1 VGVTIS
7 GTAAVPAKVTDFG
20 EGAEGFTGTGSYKG
34 KVGGVP
40 FAGKNVPIQVA
51 APPGGAENVKKD
63 WSMQLDIASR
73 QDAKGKSYLVAL
85 AELLLP
91 NGDTIGFP
99 EKKTKYSAAKGYSLS
114 FKGGT
119 NTRTSL
125 PDKKTSISIK
135 GMTMTLQQDG
145 SWQPNGGTITYQF
158 LGQKGSGN
166 LIDFIAP

>member
-1 VGVTIS
+1 
-7 GTAAVPAKVTDFG
+7 
-20 EGAEGFTGTGSYKG
+20 
-34 KVGGVP
+34 
-40 FAGKNVPIQVA
+40 VPIEVA